1 VKLAAILTILFVTS
15 LIFIS
20 RVSFSD
26 EDEYRFWQKKPGV
39 KQVTNAL
46 YQEECGSCHF
56 AYQPGLLPS
65 GSWRKIMMSLDNHFN
80 DNAEL
85 DKTDTQLI
93 LRYLTKNSADKSSF
107 RRSRKIMKSLRD
119 GQLPIRITKIPYF
132 VHEHDEIPSR
142 LVKNNA
148 KVASLS
154 HCNTCHQTANSG
166 SFSERDIVIPGYG
179 RWDD

>member
-1 VKLAAILTILFVTS
+1 MKLTAIFSILFVTS

-20 RVSFSD
+20 RVSLGD
-26 EDEYRFWQKKPGV
+26 DDGYQFWKKKPGV

-65 GSWRKIMMSLDNHFN
+65 GSWRKIMMGLDEHFN

-93 LRYLTKNSADKSSF
+93 LQYLNKNSAEKSSF

-142 LVKNNA
+142 LVNNNA

-154 HCNTCHQTANSG
+154 QCDKCHQTASSG
-166 SFSERDIVIPGYG
+166 SFSERDISIPGYG
-179 RWDD
+179 KWDD

>member
-1 VKLAAILTILFVTS
+1 MKLKAVLTILFVTS

-20 RVSFSD
+20 RVSLSD

-39 KQVTNAL
+39 KPVTNTL

-65 GSWRKIMMSLDNHFN
+65 GSWRKIMMGLDSHFS

-85 DKTDTQLI
+85 DKTDTKLI
-93 LRYLTKNSADKSSF
+93 ISYLTKNSAEKSSF
-107 RRSRKIMKSLRD
+107 RRSRKIMKSLGD
-119 GQLPIRITKIPYF
+119 EQLPMRITKIPYF
-132 VHEHDEIPSR
+132 MHEHDEIPSR

-154 HCNTCHQTANSG
+154 HCGSCHQTASSG